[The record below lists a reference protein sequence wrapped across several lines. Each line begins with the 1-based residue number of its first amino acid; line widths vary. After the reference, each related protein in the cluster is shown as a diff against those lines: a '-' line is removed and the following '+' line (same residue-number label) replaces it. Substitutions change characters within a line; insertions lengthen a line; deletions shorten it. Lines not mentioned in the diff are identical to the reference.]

1 MQPSSFF
8 GFLSLFC
15 DIYDVSRQAGNPL
28 ALAYGGIQDGLYSIL
43 CNMETISTDAKIIH
57 FFRRISIPTARISL
71 FIVFFWFGLLK
82 AIGLSPAGSLVH
94 GLFDSTL
101 AGLLP
106 FHAFYVGFAL
116 FECLIGILFII
127 KGAERIV
134 IPLLFIHMITTFLP
148 LIFLPSESW
157 QAPFVPTLVGQYI
170 IKNLVLVA
178 AAIGIAAHLHP
189 LPRKS

>member
-1 MQPSSFF
+1 
-8 GFLSLFC
+8 
-15 DIYDVSRQAGNPL
+15 
-28 ALAYGGIQDGLYSIL
+28 
-43 CNMETISTDAKIIH
+43 METISTDAKIIH

-148 LIFLPSESW
+148 LIFLPGESW

-189 LPRKS
+189 LPQKR